1 MNLTLLV
8 MGWRIP
14 LATETHWDI
23 WNDNEGDGGLS
34 AILVPTELV
43 LVHVEEMILDTE
55 DATWSRVGWRPR

>member
-1 MNLTLLV
+1 MVL
-8 MGWRIP
+8 GWHVP
-14 LATETHWDI
+14 LATEPHWGI
-23 WNDNEGDGGLS
+23 WNDNDGDGGFS